1 MNAKTFINRIVSILV
16 IAMMLFA
23 ALPVIPAGAASLN
36 IASVKSGTWEAT
48 AWPNTPRSGTIS
60 VTAGNST
67 LIGTGTAF
75 LTELSVGNIIKTTT
89 NIQVGTV
96 ASIASDTQL
105 TLSNVPATTRT
116 NIPYNVQ
123 GVGPADN
130 VTIASTHIVTIAAN
144 AVNQTGTVTVNSGGT
159 LTVSHPGTTFST
171 LIVSGLVS
179 GDDDIAVGTLTVNNG
194 GTFTGAGNGA
204 YTAASLTIDSGG
216 TVNMSRAFTVSG
228 ATTISGAIN
237 FSSTSVT
244 ARAMVFAGPVT
255 LNNGATWTEPAT
267 GNGANNTY
275 DFQDSLTNNASTFTT
290 SDPTSTATHTFSG
303 AGKTIGGTSN
313 TSIGR
318 VIISGTYTN
327 NGILSVGNTL
337 SGTGALTNSAVGTLN
352 MSGPVSITTLTNAG
366 TANKLAAGP
375 ISTALANFT
384 NTGTLNLNG
393 SGTVVG
399 ITNNAGGTV
408 NLISSGLVN
417 DFDNATATST
427 LNIVDTTP
435 VPHFTN
441 LLVSVAGNTVNYS
454 GPGDQIIKPVI
465 YSNLILSGSGNKSI
479 TMSSGSTLTTGNLS
493 IAPSGTAKANVT
505 GLGLVVN
512 SITLG
517 NVAKLAGTWGST
529 ASVATNKDDTFFT
542 LTTGYFSATVNAKTS
557 QTINF
562 TSTAP
567 AAATVGGATYTPT
580 ATATSG
586 LPVTLTIDGTA
597 SSVCS
602 ISAGVVSFHAAGTC
616 VINANQGGNGTF
628 LAAPQVQQSFAVG
641 QASQTISFTSTA
653 PAAATVG
660 GSTYTPSATATSGLP
675 VTFTIDATASSVCS
689 ITAGVVSFTGVG
701 TCVVNANQA
710 GNADYLAAPQVQQ
723 SFAVAV
729 AADRD
734 TTGVFR
740 PSNGLLFLKNSNTT
754 GIADAALN
762 YGLPGDYPVV
772 GDWDGNGTVTIGIY
786 RGNTFFLR
794 NENTLGFAT
803 IVFDFGQVGDQPI
816 AGDWDGDGVDTIGVF
831 RPSTAQFLLRNSND
845 TGPAESSFFL
855 GNPGDVGVAGDWTG
869 KGFDTT
875 GVFRPSNGV
884 IFLKNSNDTGIAD
897 IALNYGLPGDQ
908 PVMGDWDNDGKDTIG
923 IYRNATFFLRNE
935 NTNGFATLVFGLG
948 NPGDMPIAG
957 NWDNLP

>member
-1 MNAKTFINRIVSILV
+1 MNAKTFINRTASIFV

-36 IASVKSGTWEAT
+36 IVSVQTGTWEAT

-67 LIGTGTAF
+67 LTGTGTAF

-130 VTIASTHIVTIAAN
+130 VTIASNHIVTIAAN
-144 AVNQTGTVTVNSGGT
+144 AVNQTGTVTISSGGT
-159 LTVSHPGTTFST
+159 LTVSHPSTVFST

-179 GDDDIAVGTLTVNNG
+179 GDDDITVGTLTVNNG
-194 GTFTGAGNGA
+194 GTFNGAGNGA
-204 YTAASLTIDSGG
+204 YTASSLTINSGG
-216 TVNMSRAFTVSG
+216 TVNMSRAFTVNG
-228 ATTISGAIN
+228 ATSVSGTIN

-275 DFQDSLTNNASTFTT
+275 NFQDNFTNNASIFIT
-290 SDPTSTATHTFSG
+290 SDPASTATHTFSG
-303 AGKTIGGTSN
+303 AGKTISGTKN
-313 TSIGR
+313 TAIGR
-318 VIISGTYTN
+318 LVIAGTYTN

-337 SGTGALTNSAVGTLN
+337 SGAGTLTNSAAGTLN
-352 MSGPVSITTLTNAG
+352 MSGTVSITTLANAG
-366 TANKLAAGP
+366 TANKLATGP

-408 NLISSGLVN
+408 NLISSGLIN
-417 DFDNATATST
+417 DFENATATSI
-427 LNIVDTTP
+427 LNIIDTTP

-441 LLVSVAGNTVNYS
+441 LLVSAAGNTVNYS

-493 IAPSGTAKANVT
+493 IAPTGTAKANVT

-517 NVAKLAGTWGST
+517 NIAKLAGTWGST

-567 AAATVGGATYTPT
+567 ASATVGGTTYTPT

-602 ISAGVVSFHAAGTC
+602 ISAGVVSFQAAGTC
-616 VINANQGGNGTF
+616 VINANQGGDATY
-628 LAAPQVQQSFAVG
+628 LAAPQQQQSFTVG
-641 QASQTISFTSTA
+641 QAPQTISFTSTA
-653 PAAATVG
+653 PTGATVG
-660 GSTYTPSATATSGLP
+660 GPTYTPAATATSGLP
-675 VTFTIDATASSVCS
+675 VTFTIDAAASSVCS
-689 ITAGVVSFTGVG
+689 ISAGVVSFQAVG

-710 GNADYLAAPQVQQ
+710 GNADYLAAPQAQQ
-723 SFAVAV
+723 SFAVSV

-740 PSNGLLFLKNSNTT
+740 PSNGVLFLKNSNDT
-754 GIADAALN
+754 GFADLALN
-762 YGLPGDYPVV
+762 YGLGGDYPVV
-772 GDWDGNGTVTIGIY
+772 GDWDGNGTVTIGVY
-786 RGNTFFLR
+786 RNGSFLLR
-794 NENTLGFAT
+794 NSNTVGFAE
-803 IVFDFGQVGDQPI
+803 IAFPFGQPGDQPV
-816 AGDWDGDGVDTIGVF
+816 AGDWNGDGVDTIGVY
-831 RPSTAQFLLRNSND
+831 RNGTFLLRNSND
-845 TGPAESSFFL
+845 SGAAEMTFQL
-855 GNPGDVGVAGDWTG
+855 GNPGDVGIAGDWNG
-869 KGFDTT
+869 DGMDTT

-884 IFLKNSNDTGIAD
+884 IFLKDKNESGFAE

-908 PVMGDWDNDGKDTIG
+908 PVMGDWNNDGVDTIG
-923 IYRNATFFLRNE
+923 IYRTGKFYLRNS
-935 NTNGFATLVFGLG
+935 NTNGFADIVFGLG